1 MKGKEENT
9 NRANLIGCKM
19 RVLECGWKKEGG
31 IQRHYDVMYHSANSN
46 GKLEAEMMVHSYIFR
61 SIWKADF
68 FFPNRMKKIKF
79 QLAHALFQE
88 VVTCLI

>member
-1 MKGKEENT
+1 
-9 NRANLIGCKM
+9 
-19 RVLECGWKKEGG
+19 
-31 IQRHYDVMYHSANSN
+31 MYHSANSN